1 MPYLVALEAARTLT
15 TDGGAVR
22 GCKAVETPPF
32 EVLWDQP
39 TGTARLLQA
48 LLAGMAAFVTL
59 PPGRVRSILD
69 ERLTRPRQEDD
80 LRWP

>member
-22 GCKAVETPPF
+22 GCKTVETPPF

-39 TGTARLLQA
+39 TGTA
-48 LLAGMAAFVTL
+48 
-59 PPGRVRSILD
+59 
-69 ERLTRPRQEDD
+69 
-80 LRWP
+80 